1 MRRILLLTTLASLLI
16 LPLAAAAVEGVSTA
30 AGPATE
36 RVGVLVIAHGGTN
49 PWDSAVRRVVRQ
61 ARIRVPVHVAFG
73 MGMHSHEVRAFQDAV
88 NRLQRRGISRLLVV
102 PLLVSSHSEV
112 YRQFQYLFGARAEAV
127 WPEAGAA
134 LSLDVPAAL
143 GHGLDDDQ
151 LLAQILLDRARTLS
165 RTPERETVVLV
176 SHGPNDDEENQ
187 QWLGEMKGFEA
198 FLQQAGPFH
207 AVVSLTIRDDAPKAV
222 KERAVRELREA
233 VRRASEEGRALVVPV
248 LLAPGG
254 IERKIPKLLAGLS
267 YAWNGQTILP
277 DARIAEWLAQQ
288 LRQLATSPVPPAE
301 SSAEP
306 SAGADRPGVLQ

>member
-1 MRRILLLTTLASLLI
+1 MTSRLALLTLASLLI
-16 LPLAAAAVEGVSTA
+16 LPRAASGEGVPPA

-36 RVGVLVIAHGGTN
+36 RVGVLIIAHGGSN

-61 ARIRVPVHVAFG
+61 ARVRVPVHVAFG
-73 MGMHSHEVRAFQDAV
+73 MGMHAHEVRVFQDAV
-88 NRLQRRGISRLLVV
+88 NRLQRKGIRRLLVV

-112 YRQFQYLFGARAEAV
+112 YRQFQYLFGVHHEAV
-127 WPEAGAA
+127 WPAAGAA

-143 GHGLDDDQ
+143 GHGLDDDP

-165 RTPERETVVLV
+165 RTPERETVILV
-176 SHGPNDDEENQ
+176 SHGPNDDDENQ
-187 QWLGEMKGFEA
+187 QWLGGMKSFER
-198 FLQQAGPFH
+198 FIQQEEKFH

-233 VRRASEEGRALVVPV
+233 VRRASEAGRALVVPV

-267 YAWNGQTILP
+267 YAWNGETILP
-277 DARIAEWLAQQ
+277 DARIAEWLD
-288 LRQLATSPVPPAE
+288 RQITELSNPPAPPAE
-301 SSAEP
+301 PSAEP
-306 SAGADRPGVLQ
+306 SAGADGEGMLQ